1 MTAEEAISKY
11 TKAYHGN
18 VQGKYTLQFKVAN
31 GFIRMAHVSDD
42 GFVQWHMRSLT
53 PDQLFKM
60 AKMLDLGLESGDSR
74 KPTPYINKKGSKN
87 GTVQV

>member
-18 VQGKYTLQFKVAN
+18 VKDKYTLQFKVEN

-42 GFVQWHMRSLT
+42 GFIQWHMRSLT
-53 PDQLFKM
+53 PEQLFKM
-60 AKMLDLGLESGDSR
+60 AKMLDLGLEPGDSR
-74 KPTPYINKKGSKN
+74 KPMPYVRKKGSKD
-87 GTVQV
+87 GTV